1 MTGTDPQFH
10 PYTYRLFKVFVTCPV
25 TIASCERPFS
35 TLRRLKTWVRN
46 SMGEE
51 RPTDLA
57 MMNIHRDIHLGLDV
71 GDIIDRFASKK
82 RKIPF
87 VLYM

>member
-1 MTGTDPQFH
+1 
-10 PYTYRLFKVFVTCPV
+10 
-25 TIASCERPFS
+25 
-35 TLRRLKTWVRN
+35 
-46 SMGEE
+46 MGEE

-57 MMNIHRDIHLGLDV
+57 MMNIHLGLDV